1 MQMETISW
9 KGRFGP
15 FDLKVGPATFRPSTI
30 SGLVADSMEIE
41 EDSTVIDVGCGTG
54 ILSIIAA
61 KLGARMVF
69 GVDAAAGTIEVASA
83 NARAQGVEDRTT
95 FFEGSVF
102 EPLPEGLEA
111 DLVIGDI
118 SGIPDQ
124 LATAS
129 GWFPSGL
136 SGGPTGA
143 ELPLRML
150 EEAKRFLRKGG
161 RLLLPTGTLQDETS
175 ILDRAR
181 SLFGSIRQL
190 TERAIPLPAAIA
202 ENPVMARLR
211 REKIVEV
218 SERGSRYLW
227 TARVWEATV

>member
-1 MQMETISW
+1 MDTETIRW

-30 SGLVADSMEIE
+30 STLMADAIE
-41 EDSTVIDVGCGTG
+41 VDEESTVIDVGCGTG

-69 GVDAAAGTIEVASA
+69 GVDAAEGTVAIA
-83 NARAQGVEDRTT
+83 TENAQSQGVADRIS
-95 FFEGSVF
+95 FFEGNVF
-102 EPLPEGLEA
+102 DPIPRGIEA

-124 LATAS
+124 LASVS

-150 EEAKRFLRKGG
+150 EEARAFLRKGG
-161 RLLLPTGTLQDETS
+161 RLLLPTGTLQDEKT
-175 ILDRAR
+175 ILERAR
-181 SLFGSIRQL
+181 SVFGNIRQRA
-190 TERAIPLPAAIA
+190 ERAIPLPSSLA
-202 ENPVMARLR
+202 EHPVMTGLLK
-211 REKIVEV
+211 EKLIEV
-218 SERGSRYLW
+218 TQRGSRYLW
-227 TARVWEATV
+227 TARVWEATA

>member
-69 GVDAAAGTIEVASA
+69 GVDAAAGTIEVATA
-83 NARAQGVEDRTT
+83 NAKAQGVEDRTT

-102 EPLPEGLEA
+102 EPLPDGLEA

-181 SLFGSIRQL
+181 SLFSSIRQL

>member
-69 GVDAAAGTIEVASA
+69 GVDAAAGTIEVATA
-83 NARAQGVEDRTT
+83 NAQAQGVEDRTT

-102 EPLPEGLEA
+102 EPLPDGLEA

-161 RLLLPTGTLQDETS
+161 RLLLPTGTLQDEKS

-181 SLFGSIRQL
+181 SLFSSLRQL